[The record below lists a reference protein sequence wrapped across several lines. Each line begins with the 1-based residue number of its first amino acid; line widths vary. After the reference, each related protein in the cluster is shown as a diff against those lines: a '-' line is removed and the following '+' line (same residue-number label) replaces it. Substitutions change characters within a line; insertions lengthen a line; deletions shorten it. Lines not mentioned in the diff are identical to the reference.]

1 MKKVWIDAGHGGKDP
16 GAVANGLKE
25 KDIVLSGALEIK
37 KRLEANY
44 DGVQVLLSRSTDVFL
59 ELKERTN
66 LANKA
71 GADIL
76 VSIHGNAGGGSGGFE
91 TFRYTKASAASA
103 ALQNVLH
110 TAIMDTLNKVAV
122 GVINRGQK
130 ADNLHMVRESKMP
143 AVLTEN
149 LFLDVATDA
158 AKLKKDV
165 VIQAIIDGH
174 VIGIAKYLGLK
185 KKETANQGNKD
196 NKVEVLVNGKKVAD
210 GVLENGTTYTPARA
224 VAEALGATVMYDPA
238 TKTVNITK

>member
-1 MKKVWIDAGHGGKDP
+1 M
-16 GAVANGLKE
+16 
-25 KDIVLSGALEIK
+25 
-37 KRLEANY
+37 
-44 DGVQVLLSRSTDVFL
+44 LLSRSTDVFL

-76 VSIHGNAGGGSGGFE
+76 VSIHSNAGGGSGGFE
-91 TFRYTKASAASA
+91 TYRYTKASTASV

-110 TAIMDTLNKVAV
+110 TENMDTLNKVAV
-122 GVINRGQK
+122 GVINRGK
-130 ADNLHMVRESKMP
+130 KVDILHMVRESNMP

-174 VIGIAKYLGLK
+174 VIGM
-185 KKETANQGNKD
+185 
-196 NKVEVLVNGKKVAD
+196 V
-210 GVLENGTTYTPARA
+210 
-224 VAEALGATVMYDPA
+224 EALL
-238 TKTVNITK
+238 IHRHEL